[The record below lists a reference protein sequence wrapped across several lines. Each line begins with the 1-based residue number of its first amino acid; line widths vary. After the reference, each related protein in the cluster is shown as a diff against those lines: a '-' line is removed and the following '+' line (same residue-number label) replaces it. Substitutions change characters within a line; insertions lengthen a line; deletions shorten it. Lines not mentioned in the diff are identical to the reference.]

1 MAGAVISVLE
11 ELIHLGLGSG
21 HGAAPHDPGC
31 TGGRTERR
39 VRRHMLQKEGTRG
52 RGRLGWGI
60 AHRCPRR
67 ACGSRILTSDGQ
79 TPRLAAPPSTH
90 CMGSGG
96 EKCRCLAVG
105 KAHVPRRSA
114 ARATNTTR
122 VYCGPVPV
130 AARNSREGKTK
141 TSKQSLCSA
150 AQQDREDTVS
160 WNRGSGPPPTRLWV
174 TQIV

>member
-39 VRRHMLQKEGTRG
+39 VRRHTLQKEGTRG

-60 AHRCPRR
+60 AHRCPCR

-79 TPRLAAPPSTH
+79 TPRLAAPPPTAWDPV
-90 CMGSGG
+90 
-96 EKCRCLAVG
+96 EKNADVLL
-105 KAHVPRRSA
+105 SA
-114 ARATNTTR
+114 KHTF
-122 VYCGPVPV
+122 P
-130 AARNSREGKTK
+130 E
-141 TSKQSLCSA
+141 
-150 AQQDREDTVS
+150 DRKSV
-160 WNRGSGPPPTRLWV
+160 V
-174 TQIV
+174 